1 MTILSHTLGI
11 FLNPDSEW
19 KAIRNEKTSFQQVF
33 LSHVP
38 FLALIPCV
46 SAFVG
51 VTQIGWSVGDG
62 DPIRLSTSSAL
73 SLCALAYVAF
83 LAGVFILGEFVNW
96 MSKTYGVRDSEDRRH
111 YEGTALAVYATSP
124 MFLAGVLNIYPE
136 PWLVTSALVLAGAYT
151 VYLIY
156 EGTPILMNIDKDRAF
171 MYSSSVVTI
180 GLVLS
185 VTLLIGTVLIWGMGM
200 GPVYID

>member
-11 FLNPDSEW
+11 FLHPDSEW

-46 SAFVG
+46 AAFYG
-51 VTQIGWSVGDG
+51 VTQVGWTVGDG
-62 DPIRLSTSSAL
+62 DAVRLSVNSGL

-83 LAGVFILGEFVNW
+83 LAGVYILGEFINW
-96 MSKTYGVRDSEDRRH
+96 MSKTYGVRDNEERRH
-111 YEGTALAVYATSP
+111 YEGTALAVYITTP
-124 MFLAGVLNIYPE
+124 LFLSGVFAVYPQL
-136 PWLVTSALVLAGAYT
+136 WLVVSALVLAATYS

-171 MYSSSVVTI
+171 MYSSSIVTI
-180 GLVLS
+180 GLVMLVS
-185 VTLLIGTVLIWGMGM
+185 VMIATVLVWGMGM